1 MTLTGKKSLKV
12 YQTLCSVLKRNDIIY
27 ECDED
32 NLCVKCSI
40 SGQEKDFRIIF
51 VIEPSKMLISLY
63 VPIEI
68 NSALKNVSELAFA
81 LCVIND
87 TLSDGHFCFDR
98 KNIGVYF
105 KMTSSFYNSFL
116 SESIFEYML
125 SVAAEKTDE
134 YYLKINELV
143 SLWR

>member
-1 MTLTGKKSLKV
+1 M
-12 YQTLCSVLKRNDIIY
+12 
-27 ECDED
+27 
-32 NLCVKCSI
+32 
-40 SGQEKDFRIIF
+40 IF

-68 NSALKNVSELAFA
+68 DSGLRNVSDLAFA

-98 KNIGVYF
+98 RNTGVYF
-105 KMTSSFYNSFL
+105 KMTSSFYNSIL

-143 SLWR
+143 SLWK

>member
-1 MTLTGKKSLKV
+1 MTLYGKKSIKV

-27 ECDED
+27 ECDEN
-32 NLCVKCSI
+32 NLCVRCSI
-40 SGQEKDFRIIF
+40 SGKEKDFRMIF

-68 NSALKNVSELAFA
+68 DSGLRNVSDLAFA

-98 KNIGVYF
+98 RNTGVYF
-105 KMTSSFYNSFL
+105 KMTSL
-116 SESIFEYML
+116 S
-125 SVAAEKTDE
+125 
-134 YYLKINELV
+134 
-143 SLWR
+143 

>member
-1 MTLTGKKSLKV
+1 MILSGTKSMKV
-12 YQTLCSVLKRNDIIY
+12 YQTLCSVLKRNDIAY
-27 ECDED
+27 ECDEE

-40 SGQEKDFRIIF
+40 SGKVKDFRMIF

-68 NSALKNVSELAFA
+68 NSGLRNVSELAFA

-105 KMTSSFYNSFL
+105 KMTSSFYNSLL

-143 SLWR
+143 SLWK

>member
-1 MTLTGKKSLKV
+1 MTLYGKKSIKV

-27 ECDED
+27 ECDEN
-32 NLCVKCSI
+32 NLCVRCSI
-40 SGQEKDFRIIF
+40 SGKEKDFRMIF

-68 NSALKNVSELAFA
+68 DSGLKNVSDLAFA

-98 KNIGVYF
+98 RNTGVYF
-105 KMTSSFYNSFL
+105 KMTSSFYNSIL

-143 SLWR
+143 SLWK

>member
-1 MTLTGKKSLKV
+1 MV
-12 YQTLCSVLKRNDIIY
+12 YQTLCNVLKRNEIMY
-27 ECDED
+27 ECDEE

-40 SGQEKDFRIIF
+40 SGKEKDFRMIF
-51 VIEPSKMLISLY
+51 VIEPSKMLTSLY

-68 NSALKNVSELAFA
+68 NSGLKNVSDLAFA

-87 TLSDGHFCFDR
+87 TLSDGYFGFDR
-98 KNIGVYF
+98 RNIGVYF
-105 KMTSSFYNSFL
+105 KMTSSFYNSLL

-134 YYLKINELV
+134 YYWKINELV
-143 SLWR
+143 SLWK